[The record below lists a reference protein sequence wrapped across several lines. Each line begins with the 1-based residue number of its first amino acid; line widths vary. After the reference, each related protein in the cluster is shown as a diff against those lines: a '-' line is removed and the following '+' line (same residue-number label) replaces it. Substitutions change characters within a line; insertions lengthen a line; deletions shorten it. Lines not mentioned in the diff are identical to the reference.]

1 MIRKFGILFVV
12 SLGLCLTANAV
23 TVDECMAFYNRSQ
36 FEKSSSCFYSLS
48 SRNKDNPSYKLYY
61 GNSLYAQKRYA
72 NAKVQYTEIIQKYPN
87 SAAAI
92 SAKKNLTLVDNMLKN
107 IKTSKTNDMGNYIDE
122 ISTARWRVMPV
133 NVWIQNGTYKASAKK
148 AFTEWQTK
156 TQGIV
161 RFYFVESAK
170 DAQITVSFLDDIS
183 HTTSGDALGITNLSI
198 VGGKYINRAEM
209 NIKVTTNSGAKQSTA
224 QVYSIVLHEVGHA
237 LGVRGHSRN
246 KYDVMYP
253 SDDNYRNV
261 LSNRDINTVKQI
273 YK

>member
-1 MIRKFGILFVV
+1 MIKKAGLLFVTF
-12 SLGLCLTANAV
+12 LGLCLTANAV
-23 TVDECMAFYNRSQ
+23 TVDECMSFYNMAQ
-36 FEKSSSCFYSLS
+36 YDKSTSCFYSLYS
-48 SRNKDNPSYKLYY
+48 KNKDNPAYKLYY

-72 NAKVQYTEIIQKYPN
+72 YAKIQYTEIIQKYPN

-92 SAKKNLTLVDNMLKN
+92 SAKKNLALTENMLKN
-107 IKTSKTNDMGNYIDE
+107 IKTSKIHDTGSYVDE
-122 ISTARWRVMPV
+122 ISTAKWKVMPIK
-133 NVWIQNGTYKASAKK
+133 VWVESGIYKASAKK

-161 RFYFVESAK
+161 RFYFIENPK
-170 DAQITVSFLDDIS
+170 DAQITVSFNEDIS
-183 HTTSGDALGITNLSI
+183 QTASGDALGITNLSI

-209 NIKVTTNSGAKQSTA
+209 NIKTTTKAGAKQSSA

-237 LGVRGHSRN
+237 LGVRGHSNNR
-246 KYDVMYP
+246 YDVMYP